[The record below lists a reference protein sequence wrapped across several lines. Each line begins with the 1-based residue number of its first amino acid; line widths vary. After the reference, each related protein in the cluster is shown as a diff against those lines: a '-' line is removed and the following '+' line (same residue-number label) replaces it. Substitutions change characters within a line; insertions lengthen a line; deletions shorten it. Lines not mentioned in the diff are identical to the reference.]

1 MTTPESLRW
10 YPCQELV
17 ELVTEYLEDAL
28 TPFERAS
35 FESHLAICTGCRAH
49 VDQVRRTV
57 DTLHKLAPEPLAP
70 EARQNLLDIF
80 HKWKGGAA

>member
-1 MTTPESLRW
+1 MTTPDSLRW

-49 VDQVRRTV
+49 VGQVRRTV
-57 DTLHKLAPEPLAP
+57 DTLGKLEHEPLAP
-70 EARQNLLDIF
+70 ETRQNLLDIF
-80 HKWKGGAA
+80 QKWKSEAS